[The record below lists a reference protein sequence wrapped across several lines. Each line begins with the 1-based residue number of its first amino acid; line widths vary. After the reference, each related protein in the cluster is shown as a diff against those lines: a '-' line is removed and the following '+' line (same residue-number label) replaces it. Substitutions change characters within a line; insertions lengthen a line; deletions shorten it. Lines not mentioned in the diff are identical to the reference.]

1 MLETFFA
8 VMARGINAMSRP
20 VDAIKHQAKT
30 VTVGTSRISEKLEGL
45 LFNTLAEYGLSTSQL
60 TNRNVLVL
68 KNLQAIVE
76 TIHGA
81 ILYRISQLDLLG
93 EITEE
98 TSIDIIKKAG
108 VLASIPSRVET
119 DQRLKGTKKIIVRE
133 GNVYIGKGRK
143 DDRSILIVPVISD
156 RPTRSNVIE
165 YLLLLNVGF
174 YAAVPLADRIKALGG
189 KYENIRSIVQENNV
203 VWEDRLLNLIEMDEL
218 FGRSAEKIGERIVS
232 RAA

>member
-1 MLETFFA
+1 M
-8 VMARGINAMSRP
+8 
-20 VDAIKHQAKT
+20 
-30 VTVGTSRISEKLEGL
+30 EK
-45 LFNTLAEYGLSTSQL
+45 
-60 TNRNVLVL
+60 
-68 KNLQAIVE
+68 
-76 TIHGA
+76 
-81 ILYRISQLDLLG
+81 
-93 EITEE
+93 
-98 TSIDIIKKAG
+98 
-108 VLASIPSRVET
+108 

-156 RPTRSNVIE
+156 RPNRSNVIE

-174 YAAVPLADRIKALGG
+174 YAAVSLADRIKALGG

-218 FGRSAEKIGERIVS
+218 FGLSAEKIGERIVS